1 MISFSVILTS
11 LQHITPTEIF
21 DIMLVA
27 VALYIVALFIKQTRS
42 YLLAGVIVT
51 LAAVH
56 ILSQNFNLTL
66 TRSIIQP
73 AYTFVFIVIAIVFQ
87 RDLRRFFKWVV
98 IGRLDMFT
106 NAKQISKG
114 ASAEIAEALLYMAEK
129 KIGAILVFPRRQ
141 DIDDM
146 LEGGQTLGGDI
157 TKEILLS
164 IFDSSSPGHDGAVV
178 IDGNSIRQFG
188 VHLPLAREYTGYR
201 KAGTRHR
208 AAAGITED
216 TDTIALVVSE
226 ERGVISMFAEGKM
239 NILTNEKELRTALK
253 DLTGESET
261 KDASFWHYFFI
272 KNIETKLFAIICSLA
287 LWIFFFA
294 QIGVVKKEY
303 NIPLSFQLLPPTL
316 QIDANSG
323 KKLIKIIVEGK
334 NTDIN
339 NLATDK
345 LEVRVDAKDFAT
357 GTQKIDIDTRMIN
370 VPSFINISQINPEIV
385 EVLVREKTI
394 Q

>member
-1 MISFSVILTS
+1 MISFSVIITA

-27 VALYIVALFIKQTRS
+27 LALYIVALFIKQTRS
-42 YLLAGVIVT
+42 YLLAGVVVVLIGIH
-51 LAAVH
+51 L
-56 ILSQNFNLTL
+56 LSQNLNLTL
-66 TRSIIQP
+66 TRSIVQP
-73 AYTFVFIVIAIVFQ
+73 AYTFVFIIIAIVFQ
-87 RDLRRFFKWVV
+87 RDLRRFFKWIV
-98 IGRLDMFT
+98 IGRLDVFT

-129 KIGAILVFPRRQ
+129 KIGAIVVFPGRQ

-146 LEGGQTLGGDI
+146 LEGGQPLGGDI

-188 VHLPLAREYTGYR
+188 VHLPLAREYDGYR

-216 TDTIALVVSE
+216 TDTIAFVVSE
-226 ERGVISMFAEGKM
+226 ERGVISMFTEGKM
-239 NILTNEKELRTALK
+239 RVLSDEKELRSALK
-253 DLTGESET
+253 DLTGESEVKHT
-261 KDASFWHYFFI
+261 SFWHYFLI
-272 KNIETKLFAIICSLA
+272 NNIGTKLFAIIFSLT

-294 QIGVVKKEY
+294 QTGVIKKEY

-316 QIDANSG
+316 EIDANSG
-323 KKLIKIIVEGK
+323 KKLVQVIVEGK
-334 NTDIN
+334 SSDIN
-339 NLATDK
+339 NLSADK
-345 LEVRVDAKDFAT
+345 IEVRVDAKDFGT
-357 GTQKIDIDTRMIN
+357 GTQNIVLTPSMIN
-370 VPSFINISQINPEIV
+370 LPSFIQVSDINPDAVRIIV
-385 EVLVREKTI
+385 KEKGL
-394 Q
+394 